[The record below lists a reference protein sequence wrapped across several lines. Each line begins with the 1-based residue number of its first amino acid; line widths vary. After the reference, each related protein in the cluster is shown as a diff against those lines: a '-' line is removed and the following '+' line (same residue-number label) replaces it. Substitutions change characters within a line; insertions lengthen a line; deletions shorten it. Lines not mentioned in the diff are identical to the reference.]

1 MHKIITC
8 FAMALLL
15 TLTACARGSIDPQAD
30 ELGRTAFRALQRGD
44 WRVLQ
49 PLLSPVAAQDPG
61 TQARLE
67 ALRRDLPL
75 QAPTAVEVVEW
86 RPSGPA
92 GAAAG
97 RGASISYRYD
107 FAARSVIVKVSLA
120 RDGGRLSVADIEVT
134 PAPVDLSASP
144 RT

>member
-1 MHKIITC
+1 MHRIITG
-8 FAMALLL
+8 FSMALLL
-15 TLTACARGSIDPQAD
+15 ALAACGDAPVDPQAD

-49 PLLSPVAAQDPG
+49 PLLSPAAAQDPE
-61 TQARLE
+61 TPARME

-97 RGASISYRYD
+97 QGASISYRYD

-120 RDGGRLSVADIEVT
+120 RDGGRLSVADIEVA
-134 PAPVDLSASP
+134 PAPVAIGAPP